1 MTAIATSKT
10 TPCHPEQGA
19 RGHDRKHTVVWT
31 TKIALAAVFFFAAA
45 PKVAGMHTS
54 VDMFAQMGAGQWL
67 RYFVGAAELA
77 GAIGLF
83 IPRLAGLAA
92 TGLAADMVGASIVNI
107 VVVHSGAV
115 VLTIALCIVCL
126 LIARNH
132 WALTKNFGCRQ
143 TMTFNQQT
151 VGVPA

>member
-1 MTAIATSKT
+1 M
-10 TPCHPEQGA
+10 
-19 RGHDRKHTVVWT
+19 WT

-45 PKVAGMHTS
+45 PKLAGTHAS
-54 VDMFAQMGAGQWL
+54 VEMFAQMNAGQWL

-77 GAIGLF
+77 GAIGLL

-107 VVVHSGAV
+107 VVFHSGAV
-115 VLTIALCIVCL
+115 VLTIALCIVSV

-132 WALTKNFGCRQ
+132 WRSLDFRPVARSTIQSADSCASRLGNT
-143 TMTFNQQT
+143 
-151 VGVPA
+151 